1 MAGFFSL
8 GGGGGRGGATT
19 NTQDHHRESSSQPNE
34 INPESWFLYR
44 NDQEMA
50 PAGYKGFELWQD
62 QPAAAHQIRH
72 HQINPLQDLYSSAV
86 GLGVGPS
93 RTAAAAGIDEH
104 SRSAAFVTMMRS
116 GVGSTGGGISCQDC
130 GNQAK
135 KDCSHMRCRTCCK
148 SRGFQCQTHVKS
160 TWVPA
165 AKRRERQSQLAA
177 LQQHQENA
185 NNNQQSL
192 QLRSSSSRELTPK
205 RHREDPSA
213 NNSSLARLPTTG
225 TPPAGL
231 EVGNFPAKVSL
242 TAAFQCVRM
251 RSVDDGD
258 DQYAYQAAV
267 NIGGHVF
274 KGILY
279 DEGPE
284 SQYLTAGESSS
295 GGGSAAAEH
304 NLLPSTAATSTAAAA
319 PASDHQGSGYVDPS
333 SIYPAPLSTFM
344 AGTFFPP
351 PARS

>member
-8 GGGGGRGGATT
+8 GGGHGGGGGRGGAAA
-19 NTQDHHRESSSQPNE
+19 NSQDHRESSSQPNE

-50 PAGYKGFELWQD
+50 PAAYKGFELWQD
-62 QPAAAHQIRH
+62 QPAAAAAAHQIRHH

-86 GLGVGPS
+86 GLGVGTS
-93 RTAAAAGIDEH
+93 RSAAAAAIDEH
-104 SRSAAFVTMMRS
+104 S
-116 GVGSTGGGISCQDC
+116 
-130 GNQAK
+130 
-135 KDCSHMRCRTCCK
+135 RTCCK

-165 AKRRERQSQLAA
+165 AKRRERQQQLAA
-177 LQQHQENA
+177 LQQTQEN

-205 RHREDPSA
+205 RHREDPST
-213 NNSSLARLPTTG
+213 NNSSLVCAHLPSTT
-225 TPPAGL
+225 PGL

-295 GGGSAAAEH
+295 GGGSGGTAAAEH
-304 NLLPSTAATSTAAAA
+304 NLLPSTAATSGATTAAAT
-319 PASDHQGSGYVDPS
+319 ASDHQGSGYVDPA

>member
-8 GGGGGRGGATT
+8 GGGHGGGGGRGGAAA
-19 NTQDHHRESSSQPNE
+19 NSQDHRESSSQPNE

-50 PAGYKGFELWQD
+50 PAAYKGFELWQD
-62 QPAAAHQIRH
+62 QPAAAAHQIRHH

-86 GLGVGPS
+86 GLG
-93 RTAAAAGIDEH
+93 
-104 SRSAAFVTMMRS
+104 
-116 GVGSTGGGISCQDC
+116 
-130 GNQAK
+130 
-135 KDCSHMRCRTCCK
+135 

-165 AKRRERQSQLAA
+165 AKRRERQQQLAA
-177 LQQHQENA
+177 LQQTQEN

-205 RHREDPSA
+205 RHREDPNT
-213 NNSSLARLPTTG
+213 NNSSLVCARLPSTT
-225 TPPAGL
+225 PGL

-295 GGGSAAAEH
+295 GGGSGGTAAAEH
-304 NLLPSTAATSTAAAA
+304 NLLPSTAATSAATTAAAT
-319 PASDHQGSGYVDPS
+319 ASDHQGSGFVDPA